1 MKIQYHILLF
11 LMISVCLQSNVT
23 AQEINPDSILLK
35 VKEKLEIVK
44 DYKADIEI
52 HLDVYFIKMP
62 DKKAKMYFKQPDKLK
77 FTSDEFIMLPKGGVG
92 ISVRKILKE
101 DYLAVNSGQEKI
113 NGKPHIVVKII
124 PESRKSDIVLS
135 TLWIGAN
142 NYLIS
147 KMENT
152 SRNNGSYIVYL
163 NYNDPEIELPTE
175 IEISFQVENLKIPLR
190 FIGKN
195 PKIDKDKLKEE
206 GTKEGSIFIAL
217 TYYGINEGIKDSFFD
232 EEGNI
237 DNTSGFDK
245 K

>member
-11 LMISVCLQSNVT
+11 LMISVCLQNNVT

-52 HLDVYFIKMP
+52 HLDVDFIKMP

-101 DYLAVNSGQEKI
+101 EYLAVYSGQEEI
-113 NGKPHIVVKII
+113 NGKLHLVIKII

-206 GTKEGSIFIAL
+206 GTKEGSIFIVL

-232 EEGNI
+232 EDGNA
-237 DNTSGFDK
+237 NSTSGFDK

>member
-11 LMISVCLQSNVT
+11 LMISVCLQNNVT

-52 HLDVYFIKMP
+52 HLDVDFIKMP

-101 DYLAVNSGQEKI
+101 EYLAVYSGQEEI
-113 NGKPHIVVKII
+113 NGKLHLVIKII

-232 EEGNI
+232 EDGNA
-237 DNTSGFDK
+237 NSTSGFDK